1 MNHQSDPHLLNVNG
15 LRASDLTIEAEI
27 KNVCDNFED
36 FKKQVIENRRIIKE
50 MQLREKQK
58 AEEK

>member
-1 MNHQSDPHLLNVNG
+1 MNHQSDPNLLNVNG
-15 LRASDLTIEAEI
+15 LLASDLTIEAEI
-27 KNVCDNFED
+27 KNVCDHFED
-36 FKKQVIENRRIIKE
+36 FKKQVIENRRITKE